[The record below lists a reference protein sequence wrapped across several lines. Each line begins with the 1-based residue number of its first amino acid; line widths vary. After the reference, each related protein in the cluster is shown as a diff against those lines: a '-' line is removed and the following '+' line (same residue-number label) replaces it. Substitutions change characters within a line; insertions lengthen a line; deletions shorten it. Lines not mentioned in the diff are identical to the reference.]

1 MCEYYYLLL
10 VLAGV
15 PWNIDFPT
23 LSNQPSV
30 DLFRTTSLLHQ
41 RQVLS
46 GVNVGPI
53 YFTIILQS
61 SVGTPEGH
69 SEVGVYLASFRVPN

>member
-1 MCEYYYLLL
+1 VFHRL
-10 VLAGV
+10 
-15 PWNIDFPT
+15 
-23 LSNQPSV
+23 
-30 DLFRTTSLLHQ
+30 RTASLPYQ
-41 RQVLS
+41 QQVLS

>member
-1 MCEYYYLLL
+1 
-10 VLAGV
+10 
-15 PWNIDFPT
+15 
-23 LSNQPSV
+23 
-30 DLFRTTSLLHQ
+30 
-41 RQVLS
+41 
-46 GVNVGPI
+46 VNVVQN